1 MSLRRILSIM
11 LLACLVTL
19 PDEATAGSSLV
30 GTWRSENGSLQLA
43 TNHTFLVSLRSSGI
57 QGIFL
62 PPLEMRGEWE
72 EHDGSLRL
80 KAMQA
85 RCEGEK
91 AGNFD
96 LNSPF
101 SSMTGSV
108 HVAES
113 GRRSF
118 RLLEEVFQHVS
129 DEAVVPG
136 PWDVS
141 PPPPPESLDM
151 ESAWIVRPPVYPYP
165 RLDLICETN
174 AAHQI
179 EMVFAKSK
187 AITGSSGL
195 AVWEE
200 GATNYLWRVKMN
212 GVPLDRLVY
221 GVLPTSSPRH
231 SVKQVQPQS
240 PRSPRL
246 PSQGKRF
253 FVRIDVDY
261 ETLIPP
267 SRGSDPMFFVFE
279 FGKDGQIRRIHDV
292 APRAVKEPGESG
304 SSKNQETG
312 R

>member
-1 MSLRRILSIM
+1 M

-43 TNHTFLVSLRSSGI
+43 TNHTFLVSNRSGS
-57 QGIFL
+57 FPL
-62 PPLEMRGEWE
+62 LLEMRGEWE

-85 RCEGEK
+85 RYGREK
-91 AGNFD
+91 ASNVD

-113 GRRSF
+113 GRRSL
-118 RLLEEVFQHVS
+118 RLLDEVYQHVS

-136 PWDVS
+136 PWEVS
-141 PPPPPESLDM
+141 PPPESLDM

-179 EMVFAKSK
+179 EMVFTKSK

-231 SVKQVQPQS
+231 SVKQVQPHS

-279 FGKDGQIRRIHDV
+279 YGKDGQIRRIHDV
-292 APRAVKEPGESG
+292 APQGIGVWR
-304 SSKNQETG
+304 
-312 R
+312 